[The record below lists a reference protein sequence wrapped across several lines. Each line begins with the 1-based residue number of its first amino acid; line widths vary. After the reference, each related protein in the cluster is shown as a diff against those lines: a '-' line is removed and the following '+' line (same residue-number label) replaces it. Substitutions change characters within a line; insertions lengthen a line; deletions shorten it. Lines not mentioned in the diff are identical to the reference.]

1 MHRAEDKEKRNA
13 RVAPNMSGVNKIL
26 RKLRLSSNSVSVTI
40 EAPMIARKVKPGQFV
55 IVRCNEKSERI
66 PFTVADWDTSAGII
80 TLLIQEVGRS
90 TRELGALNMGECITD
105 IVGPL
110 GIPSDIEYFGK
121 VICIGGG
128 FGIAAIYPI
137 AKALKDKKNII
148 LSIIGARTKELLIMK
163 DELRAVSDELKLA
176 TEDGSAGAKGLVT
189 DILKEILITHNSELI
204 THNSRVYA
212 IGPVAMMKAVYAI
225 TKSYN
230 IKTIVSLN
238 PIMLDGTGM
247 CGACRV
253 NIGGKTK
260 FTCVDGPDFDA
271 SLVDFDCLT
280 RRQKMYLERE
290 RYA

>member
-1 MHRAEDKEKRNA
+1 
-13 RVAPNMSGVNKIL
+13 MSGVNKIL